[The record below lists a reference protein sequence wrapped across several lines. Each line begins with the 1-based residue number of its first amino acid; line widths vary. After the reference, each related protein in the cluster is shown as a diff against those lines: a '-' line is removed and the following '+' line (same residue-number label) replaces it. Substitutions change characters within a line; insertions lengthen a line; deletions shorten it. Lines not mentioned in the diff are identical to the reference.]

1 MTADLSVLSLL
12 SMYALMLIPLAVFF
26 YLQLGII
33 RDTLLA
39 LGRMTVQLLFV
50 GLYLKYLFQLNNL
63 FVSLLWL
70 AVMMVVANVSIL
82 NKAGLKRSLF
92 FWRSLAGVV
101 ASTMLVS
108 GWFILI
114 AIRPDPVYDARY
126 LIPIVGMILGN
137 CLRSNVLSLER
148 FYSGIRKNENEFMT
162 YLMLGATLR
171 EAVRP
176 YLRDAVKAAV
186 NPSIATMATMGIV
199 SLPGMMT
206 GQILGGAMP
215 ITAIKYQIGIMIC
228 IFTAMVVAS
237 LMNILLSLPVA
248 FDDHQRLRQDIFSTR
263 RGFQPRSGRIHKG
276 LYPLQS

>member
-1 MTADLSVLSLL
+1 MTVDLSILSLL
-12 SMYALMLIPLAVFF
+12 SMYALMLLPLAVFF

-33 RDTLLA
+33 RSTLLA

-50 GLYLKYLFQLNNL
+50 GLYLKYLFQLNNP

-92 FWRSLAGVV
+92 FWRSLTGVV

-108 GWFILI
+108 GWFILV

-126 LIPIVGMILGN
+126 LIPIVGMVLGN

-171 EAVRP
+171 EATRP

-215 ITAIKYQIGIMIC
+215 ITAIKYQIGIMTC
-228 IFTAMVVAS
+228 IFTAMTVAAFV
-237 LMNILLSLPVA
+237 NILLSLPVA
-248 FDDHQRLRQDIFSTR
+248 FDDHQRLRQDIFT
-263 RGFQPRSGRIHKG
+263 
-276 LYPLQS
+276 L

>member
-1 MTADLSVLSLL
+1 
-12 SMYALMLIPLAVFF
+12 
-26 YLQLGII
+26 
-33 RDTLLA
+33 
-39 LGRMTVQLLFV
+39 MTVQLLFV
-50 GLYLKYLFQLNNL
+50 GLYLKYLFQLNNP

-92 FWRSLAGVV
+92 FWRSLTGVV

-108 GWFILI
+108 GWFILV

-126 LIPIVGMILGN
+126 LIPIVGMVLGN

-171 EAVRP
+171 EATRP

-228 IFTAMVVAS
+228 IFTAMTVAAFV
-237 LMNILLSLPVA
+237 NILLSLPVA
-248 FDDHQRLRQDIFSTR
+248 FDDHQRLRQDIFT
-263 RGFQPRSGRIHKG
+263 
-276 LYPLQS
+276 L